1 MWGSNTDDIIKKL
14 FESFLHCYQEELKI
28 ISGSKFNFESVELMD
43 YKLHKVRFKR
53 GGFYK
58 KSSEWLVYKSNN
70 KSEKWRVWWMLSG
83 WFRIKL

>member
-1 MWGSNTDDIIKKL
+1 MYGVITGKL
-14 FESFLHCYQEELKI
+14 CRVVPQMMLLENFFESFLHNYQEELKI

-70 KSEKWRVWWMLSG
+70 KSEK
-83 WFRIKL
+83 

>member
-1 MWGSNTDDIIKKL
+1 MYGVITGKL
-14 FESFLHCYQEELKI
+14 CRVGPQMMLLENFFESFLHNYQEELKI

-70 KSEKWRVWWMLSG
+70 KSEK
-83 WFRIKL
+83 